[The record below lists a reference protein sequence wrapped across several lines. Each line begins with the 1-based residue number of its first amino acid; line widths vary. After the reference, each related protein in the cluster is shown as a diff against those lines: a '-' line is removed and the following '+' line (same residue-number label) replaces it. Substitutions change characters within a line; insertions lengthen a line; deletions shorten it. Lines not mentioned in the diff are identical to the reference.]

1 MDPHGVSGPPMGS
14 TQARLNLL
22 GPKPHG
28 KYLDYD
34 VSNDPSQYDGAR
46 GHPFEAHL
54 LSGVLGNFDQYCW
67 STRKA
72 LFSSEFVERDAFQP
86 FRSTMGVG
94 RSFARFDGPC
104 DKAVNNPTI

>member
-1 MDPHGVSGPPMGS
+1 MASAVPPMGS

-22 GPKPHG
+22 GRKPHWG

-34 VSNDPSQYDGAR
+34 VSNDPN
-46 GHPFEAHL
+46 L
-54 LSGVLGNFDQYCW
+54 NTTVLGATLSKPIFFLGSGQFEQYCW

-86 FRSTMGVG
+86 FLSTMGVG
-94 RSFARFDGPC
+94 RSFARDSTPLRQSREQPNHL
-104 DKAVNNPTI
+104 V

>member
-1 MDPHGVSGPPMGS
+1 MASAVPPMGS
-14 TQARLNLL
+14 TQARPNLL
-22 GPKPHG
+22 GQKPHWG
-28 KYLDYD
+28 EYLDYD
-34 VSNDPSQYDGAR
+34 VSNDPN
-46 GHPFEAHL
+46 L
-54 LSGVLGNFDQYCW
+54 NTTVLGATLSKPIFFLGSGQFEQYCW

-86 FRSTMGVG
+86 FLSTMGVG